1 MKFLNLLIILLFNL
15 SKEKNL
21 RNLSSL
27 LKIPIQYSNKNQP
40 LIKVCIGT
48 PSQCFN
54 FKIVTNSNF
63 CFVFD
68 RGYKKDGFQSQKSNS
83 LKIESHDNFLTYK
96 DYELRGD
103 KVKDNFYLELE
114 PKSQINLFNFYIIK
128 SGDFE
133 ENDNYVG
140 ILGLGTFRNNS
151 ELSFLNALK
160 NRKKILNTN
169 FGIIKNNLIIGEYF
183 DFKNKT
189 FRTGKIIS
197 TQGSSYE
204 LDLNGI
210 IFYNEQKI
218 ENTKIYNKTQIV
230 FFSPGANK
238 IYSPKKFFKYLQTEI
253 FSSYLNNHLC
263 KIENSTMTI
272 KIICKKEFTKENLGL
287 IKFFFGKWN
296 ISFKLNDLFISI
308 NNEENQFEIEEM
320 KNDDR
325 WVFGYPFFNKFDIV
339 FDSENS
345 LIKIKSQS

>member
-1 MKFLNLLIILLFNL
+1 MKFFYFLIFLFVNL
-15 SKEKNL
+15 SKENNL
-21 RNLSSL
+21 RNLASV

-40 LIKVCIGT
+40 LIKVCLGS
-48 PSQCFN
+48 PPQCFN

-68 RGYKKDGFQSQKSNS
+68 QQYKTGGFISMKSKTF
-83 LKIESHDNFLTYK
+83 LKESENNFLTYK

-296 ISFKLNDLFISI
+296 LSFKLNDLFISI

-325 WVFGYPFFNKFDIV
+325 WVFGYPFFNKFDVV
-339 FDSENS
+339 FDSEKS
-345 LIKIKSQS
+345 LIKIKSQ

>member
-1 MKFLNLLIILLFNL
+1 MKIVLLLIFLFVNL

-21 RNLSSL
+21 RNLASV
-27 LKIPIQYSNKNQP
+27 LKIPIKYSNKNQP

-48 PSQCFN
+48 PVQCFN
-54 FKIVTNSNF
+54 FKLATNSNF
-63 CFVFD
+63 CFIFD
-68 RGYKKDGFQSQKSNS
+68 KNYKKEGFSMEKSRS
-83 LKIESHDNFLTYK
+83 IQIETRDNFLTYK
-96 DYELRGD
+96 DYEFRGD
-103 KVKDNFYLELE
+103 KVTDTFYLEGE
-114 PKSQINLFNFYIIK
+114 EKSKLNSFAFYIIK
-128 SGDFE
+128 SGNFE
-133 ENDNYVG
+133 DNDNYVG

-151 ELSFLNALK
+151 DLSLLNAFK
-160 NRKKILNTN
+160 NRKIILNTN
-169 FGIIKNNLIIGEYF
+169 FGIMKNYLFIGEYF
-183 DFKNKT
+183 EFKNKK
-189 FRTGKIIS
+189 FRIGKIIS

-210 IFYNEQKI
+210 IFYNEQKL
-218 ENTKIYNKTQIV
+218 ENTKIYNKTQLV

-253 FSSYLNNHLC
+253 FNSYLNNHLC

-325 WVFGYPFFNKFDIV
+325 WVFGFPFFNKFDVI

-345 LIKIKSQS
+345 LIKIKSQ